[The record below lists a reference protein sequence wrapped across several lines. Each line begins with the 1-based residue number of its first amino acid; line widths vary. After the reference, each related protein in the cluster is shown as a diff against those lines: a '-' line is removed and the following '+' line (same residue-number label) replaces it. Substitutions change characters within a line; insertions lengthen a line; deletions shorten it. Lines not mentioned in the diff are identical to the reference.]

1 MNYIKQDIIEKIYDA
16 ADIVEVVGEFVD
28 LKKSGVNYKG
38 LCPFHQDHT
47 PSLSVS
53 PSRQIFKC
61 FTCGEGGNAVTFLMK
76 HEKMTYPEALR
87 WLAKKYSI
95 DIQECELTEEQEA
108 LMKKRDSLFANM
120 AIIEDYYHKE
130 FMKSEKAQQYAY
142 DRWDKEYCDL
152 IRIHPGHAER
162 TGTMRPKRQRPVP
175 RAYHHQY
182 PRPLRKDHRLHVSE
196 LRWQQS

>member
-95 DIQECELTEEQEA
+95 DIQECELTEEQEV

-130 FMKSEKAQQYAY
+130 FMKSEKAQQ
-142 DRWDKEYCDL
+142 L
-152 IRIHPGHAER
+152 GQRILRPYPNWLCAGLLTEPRQTGHHPGHAER
-162 TGTMRPKRQRPVP
+162 TGTLRPKR
-175 RAYHHQY
+175 
-182 PRPLRKDHRLHVSE
+182 E
-196 LRWQQS
+196 

>member
-108 LMKKRDSLFANM
+108 
-120 AIIEDYYHKE
+120 
-130 FMKSEKAQQYAY
+130 EKN
-142 DRWDKEYCDL
+142 
-152 IRIHPGHAER
+152 
-162 TGTMRPKRQRPVP
+162 V
-175 RAYHHQY
+175 
-182 PRPLRKDHRLHVSE
+182 
-196 LRWQQS
+196 

>member
-87 WLAKKYSI
+87 WLAKKYCI
-95 DIQECELTEEQEA
+95 DIQEYEPTEEQEA
-108 LMKKRDSLFANM
+108 LMKKRESLFANM
-120 AIIEDYYHKE
+120 AIVEDYYHKE
-130 FMKSEKAQQYAY
+130 FMMEK
-142 DRWDKEYCDL
+142 
-152 IRIHPGHAER
+152 H
-162 TGTMRPKRQRPVP
+162 T
-175 RAYHHQY
+175 
-182 PRPLRKDHRLHVSE
+182 RLAIQI
-196 LRWQQS
+196 LAGL